1 MSRVAVLKPVESL
14 WLDPARLS
22 EIYANHDALEAENL
36 IGRALSELA
45 LLLTGL
51 VRHYGQGDLVSFARD
66 LGTLQMLVSALGM
79 VGGAGCCGAVQD
91 CLRSGDSTALAA
103 TWARLLRAGEQ
114 TMDAD
119 WDAFGLS
126 L

>member
-1 MSRVAVLKPVESL
+1 MSCVAVLKPVESL

-22 EIYANHDALEAENL
+22 EIYANHNALEAENL

-51 VRHYGQGDLVSFARD
+51 MRHYGQSDLSAFARD
-66 LGTLQMLVSALGM
+66 LDSLQMLASALGM
-79 VGGAGCCGAVQD
+79 VGVAGCCGAVQD
-91 CLRSGDSTALAA
+91 CLQSGDSTALAA

-114 TMDAD
+114 TMDAN
-119 WDAFGLS
+119 WDDCGLS